1 MYICIYVCIHK
12 DVVFAMF
19 VQTQIISCRCLVL
32 PHSKYISICI
42 IYTYIYF
49 SIRMY
54 PCICMYFISH
64 YAWRYAHVF
73 SLEKLRLGAQAQG
86 DQCHQGSKA
95 IVQRLWH
102 LL

>member
-42 IYTYIYF
+42 IYTYIYIF
-49 SIRMY
+49 QYPYASMY
-54 PCICMYFISH
+54 L
-64 YAWRYAHVF
+64 HVF
-73 SLEKLRLGAQAQG
+73 YIPLCLAIRPCLFLGETSPWRPG
-86 DQCHQGSKA
+86 PG
-95 IVQRLWH
+95 
-102 LL
+102 